1 MFGSF
6 LRNSRVP
13 LSGGE
18 GWRIFWLRAHRYTL
32 RRRQIRSNS
41 HRYRNDNSIS
51 TRRIL
56 IVASLVLVAG
66 SFLPGEYIQTYI
78 SPYDSNTIL
87 NGTVPLADSTSREFR
102 RRIRRFVDL
111 FSVSSPTFLESWYI
125 RIRRACIRIE
135 RASLRTRRFQSR
147 FCPGY
152 CRLARLPYTRPYIFP
167 NHFEPILAPPPVPYQ
182 NFPVSADTRT
192 TRGG

>member
-32 RRRQIRSNS
+32 RRRQ
-41 HRYRNDNSIS
+41 
-51 TRRIL
+51 TRRTRTDIATTTRFQL
-56 IVASLVLVAG
+56 DVSSSSPPSSSSPVRFSPENISKH
-66 SFLPGEYIQTYI
+66 I

-192 TRGG
+192 ARGG

>member
-1 MFGSF
+1 MANILAARASIHVTQETNTFELAPISQRQLDF
-6 LRNSRVP
+6 NSTYP
-13 LSGGE
+13 
-18 GWRIFWLRAHRYTL
+18 HRRL
-32 RRRQIRSNS
+32 PRPRRR
-41 HRYRNDNSIS
+41 
-51 TRRIL
+51 
-56 IVASLVLVAG
+56 
-66 SFLPGEYIQTYI
+66 FLPGEYIQTYI

-167 NHFEPILAPPPVPYQ
+167 NHFEPILAPSPVPYQ

-192 TRGG
+192 ARGG

>member
-1 MFGSF
+1 MFELAPISQRQLDF
-6 LRNSRVP
+6 NSTYP
-13 LSGGE
+13 
-18 GWRIFWLRAHRYTL
+18 HRRL
-32 RRRQIRSNS
+32 PRPRRRFVSP
-41 HRYRNDNSIS
+41 
-51 TRRIL
+51 RRIYPS
-56 IVASLVLVAG
+56 IY
-66 SFLPGEYIQTYI
+66 LPTIRI
-78 SPYDSNTIL
+78 RIL

-125 RIRRACIRIE
+125 RIRRACLRIE
-135 RASLRTRRFQSR
+135 RASLRTRRFQSQ

-192 TRGG
+192 ARGG

>member
-1 MFGSF
+1 MFELAPISQRQLDF
-6 LRNSRVP
+6 NSTYPHRRLPRPRRRFVSP
-13 LSGGE
+13 
-18 GWRIFWLRAHRYTL
+18 WRIYPNIYLPT
-32 RRRQIRSNS
+32 IRI
-41 HRYRNDNSIS
+41 R
-51 TRRIL
+51 
-56 IVASLVLVAG
+56 
-66 SFLPGEYIQTYI
+66 
-78 SPYDSNTIL
+78 IL

-135 RASLRTRRFQSR
+135 RASLRTRRFQSQ

-192 TRGG
+192 ARGG